1 MRAIELAGRL
11 IVLEGIDSSGKS
23 TQARL
28 LAERLAAAGYPV
40 VTTREPG
47 GTTIA
52 ESVRRLL
59 LEREHHAMLPLS
71 ELLLF
76 MVSRA
81 QNTHEVIRPALEA
94 GKVVVAS
101 RYRLSSVAYQGFGRG
116 LDLDLVHTLND
127 AVTGGLLPDVTFLID
142 LPAEVAVAR
151 KEENDRIEGE
161 SIEFHRRVRGAFL
174 DLVGADPAGRII
186 DGTKSVEA
194 IADEVAKHL
203 GI

>member
-1 MRAIELAGRL
+1 VRAIELAGRL

>member
-1 MRAIELAGRL
+1 MRAIELAGKL

-28 LAERLAAAGYPV
+28 LAERLAAAGYSV

-161 SIEFHRRVRGAFL
+161 SIEFHRRVRRAFL

>member
-1 MRAIELAGRL
+1 MRAIELAGKL